1 MSTISGDLQGILS
14 EISRISDDKIK
25 EIEEEAGSKIDKILK
40 EAEDKTKYDKDRII
54 EKGKRAAE
62 QEMQRILANAR
73 IRARR
78 EMADIK
84 KSLIEETLKKARGSL
99 KNFADTNEY
108 TDLLINLVKKSVEIT
123 AEEEMELVFNTK
135 DREEMILKGIE
146 GKLGDKKIT
155 ISSDTIDC
163 IGGVIVR
170 SKNVIIDNT
179 FESRSERFSNEIR
192 TIVAKILFEG

>member
-84 KSLIEETLKKARGSL
+84 KSLIEETLKKARGNL
-99 KNFADTNEY
+99 KNFADTNGY
-108 TDLLINLVKKSVEIT
+108 TDLLINLVKKSVKIT

-135 DREEMILKGIE
+135 DRKEMLSKGIE
-146 GKLGDKKIT
+146 GKEEKRIT
-155 ISSDTIDC
+155 ISNDTIDC

-179 FESRSERFSNEIR
+179 FESRSERLSNEIR

>member
-1 MSTISGDLQGILS
+1 MISGDLQGILS

-54 EKGKRAAE
+54 EKGKQAAE
-62 QEMQRILANAR
+62 QERQRILADAR

-84 KSLIEETLKKARGSL
+84 ESLIEETLKKAREKL
-99 KNFADTNEY
+99 KKFADTNEY

-135 DREEMILKGIE
+135 DRKEMLSKGIE
-146 GKLGDKKIT
+146 GEEEKRIT
-155 ISSDTIDC
+155 ISNDTIDC

-179 FESRSERFSNEIR
+179 FESRLERFSNEIR

>member
-1 MSTISGDLQGILS
+1 MISGDLQGILS

-25 EIEEEAGSKIDKILK
+25 EMEEEARSKIDKILK

-54 EKGKRAAE
+54 EKGKQAAE
-62 QEMQRILANAR
+62 QERQRILADAR

-84 KSLIEETLKKARGSL
+84 ESLIEETLKEARGNL
-99 KNFADTNEY
+99 KKFAGTNEY
-108 TDLLINLVKKSVEIT
+108 TDLLINLVKKSVEII

-135 DREEMILKGIE
+135 DREEMISKEIE
-146 GKLGDKKIT
+146 GKEEKRIT
-155 ISSDTIDC
+155 ISNDTIDC